1 LRVSWVHPSW
11 RDLVI
16 ESLAADAALRQRFL
30 AHCGVDVAALALS
43 TAGGADGDR
52 VRPLLQGDADWDALG
67 DGLYRLCAE
76 ISEPDAI
83 RLLGV
88 LEDARDDVEV
98 LALDRLVLD
107 RLGWSG
113 RALSVDAI
121 CAWTP
126 IAVRLTPRP
135 EPPAVA
141 MTWLELEPHRDP
153 ETPVELERFAD
164 WLRLA
169 EVLDRHD
176 SELLRGLGFPGR
188 HAECLQRFASRSP
201 GEEPPVERDLRIQS
215 LFRLA
220 TLDPS
225 LSRAASEASALMFET
240 ARVGYAE
247 WPEDAPR
254 GFPVERVLND
264 L

>member
-1 LRVSWVHPSW
+1 MRVSWVHPSW

-16 ESLAADAALRQRFL
+16 ESLAADAAERRRFL
-30 AHCGVDVAALALS
+30 SCCGVDGAALALS
-43 TAGGADGDR
+43 EAGGASGER
-52 VRPLLQGDADWDALG
+52 ERPLLRDDADWDALG
-67 DGLYRLCAE
+67 DGLHHLCAE
-76 ISEPDAI
+76 IDEPDAI

-88 LEDARDDVEV
+88 LDAAGENVEV
-98 LALDRLVLD
+98 LALARLVID

-113 RALSVDAI
+113 KALSVDAI

-126 IAVRLTPRP
+126 LAARLTPRP

-141 MTWLELEPHRDP
+141 MTWLELEPHEVP
-153 ETPVELERFAD
+153 ATPAELERFAD

-188 HAECLQRFASRSP
+188 HEECLRRFANKSP
-201 GEEPPVERDLRIQS
+201 REEPPVERDLRIES
-215 LFRLA
+215 LSRLA
-220 TLDPS
+220 ALEPS
-225 LSRAASEASALMFET
+225 LSGAANEASALMFET
-240 ARVGYAE
+240 ARVSFLE
-247 WPEDAPR
+247 EPEPR
-254 GFPVERVLND
+254 RRFPVERVLSD